1 MLRLISLQIDAAI
14 EAAKSRP
21 DLKVM
26 AGFSRRFDASY
37 RDAYEKV
44 KSGAIGDTYMIRS
57 QTGDLLDETGFFTA
71 YAKRNGGIFVDCTIH
86 DIDLTLW
93 FLENPKPK
101 SCYAVGTL
109 KHHPELAEA
118 NDVDNGVGVVEYY
131 GGKIGYYLA
140 SRTQAY
146 GHDVSTEVTGTEGKV
161 QINLTPRANNV
172 VLGDK
177 LGLRHEVQPEYW
189 QRFEHAF
196 ATEATEFV
204 NSVLNDT
211 PVPLPLESGKM
222 VMVIARALQESLW
235 TGRTIRFNEDGTRVE

>member
-1 MLRLISLQIDAAI
+1 
-14 EAAKSRP
+14 
-21 DLKVM
+21 M

-37 RDAYEKV
+37 RDAYDKV

-93 FLENPKPK
+93 FLDNPKPK

-109 KHHPELAEA
+109 KHHPELAKA

-146 GHDVSTEVTGTEGKV
+146 GHDVSTEVTGTQGKI

-177 LGLRHEVQPEYW
+177 LGLRHEVQPDYW

-204 NSVLNDT
+204 NAVLNDT
-211 PVPLPLESGKM
+211 PVPLPLENGRV
-222 VMVIARALQESLW
+222 VMVIARALQQSLQ
-235 TGRTIRFNEDGTRVE
+235 TGETIRFEE

>member
-1 MLRLISLQIDAAI
+1 M
-14 EAAKSRP
+14 
-21 DLKVM
+21 KVM

-44 KSGAIGDTYMIRS
+44 KAGAVGETYLIRS
-57 QTGDLLDETGFFTA
+57 QTCDLLDDTGFFVA

-86 DIDLTLW
+86 DIDLSLW
-93 FLENPKPK
+93 FLDNPKPK
-101 SCYAVGTL
+101 NCYAVGTL

-140 SRTQAY
+140 SRTHAY

-172 VLGDK
+172 ILGDK
-177 LGLRHEVQPEYW
+177 SGLRHEVQPEYW

-204 NSVLNDT
+204 NAVLHDK

-222 VMVIARALQESLW
+222 VMTIARALQESLW
-235 TGRTIRFNEDGTRVE
+235 TGKTIRFNEDGTRVE